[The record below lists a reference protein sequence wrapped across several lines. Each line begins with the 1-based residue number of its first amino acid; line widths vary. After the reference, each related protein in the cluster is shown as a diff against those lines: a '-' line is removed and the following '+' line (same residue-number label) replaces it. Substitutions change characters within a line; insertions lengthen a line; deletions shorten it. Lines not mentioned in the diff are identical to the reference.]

1 MEQTIVAL
9 LEEPKDRL
17 VVIVVTGYV
26 VLMSLIGFVM
36 MGIDK
41 RKAIKKAWRIP
52 ERTLILTAF
61 AGGGIGSFLGMYA
74 FRHKTKHSKFV
85 FLLPLAAILYIVLL
99 VQLYIRI

>member
-1 MEQTIVAL
+1 MEQTIVT
-9 LEEPKDRL
+9 L
-17 VVIVVTGYV
+17 VIGYV
-26 VLMSLIGFVM
+26 VLMSFIGFVM

-74 FRHKTKHSKFV
+74 FRHKTKHSKFIV
-85 FLLPLAAILYIVLL
+85 LLPLAAVIYIFLII
-99 VQLYIRI
+99 QLYIRL